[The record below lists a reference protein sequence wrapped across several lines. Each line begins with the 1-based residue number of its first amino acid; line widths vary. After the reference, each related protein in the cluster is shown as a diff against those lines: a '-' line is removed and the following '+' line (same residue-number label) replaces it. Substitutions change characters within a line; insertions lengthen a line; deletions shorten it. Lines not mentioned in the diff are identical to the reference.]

1 MAIDLTTLITNLQAD
16 VDAVDS
22 STSMSSIL
30 SLMHKARKITSISN
44 YYDSAGLLPVDS
56 AYDGMLAF
64 SKADNTVYKFVDSN
78 PDTGSLQSWHKA
90 DSAIAATGSGS
101 AMLQG
106 TNYGYRL
113 GGYAPPGA
121 MDTVDKYSFT
131 SDGNASDVG
140 DLTIGRR
147 FGQGVSGP
155 TAVYVHGGWHSLTPI
170 SPTYVVGID
179 AVATASDGNA
189 TDHGDIFQPNTEGL
203 WYHGANYSATHGYA
217 TGGAGAGIPPPT
229 SYGRDNITKFPFAV
243 TGGTATDVSD
253 LDIRQTRQQTSNS
266 TTDGYNMG
274 GIGYDPD
281 TSSNV
286 NSGNYI
292 NNINKFPFAS
302 DTDGSADVGDMVNN
316 VGFGSSNQQSTTHG
330 YTSGGAGYPPG
341 VVNVIQKFPFS
352 SFTTA
357 TDVGD
362 LIADG
367 APGPVS
373 GGQRSN
379 MSGSSSTTHGYNAGG
394 DPPGNTINQIQKFA
408 YASDGNATSVGDLTQ
423 AGRDMAGAQA

>member
-1 MAIDLTTLITNLQAD
+1 MAINIKNLEERIQK
-16 VDAVDS
+16 
-22 STSMSSIL
+22 
-30 SLMHKARKITSISN
+30 KAH
-44 YYDSAGLLPVDS
+44 V
-56 AYDGMLAF
+56 
-64 SKADNTVYKFVDSN
+64 VDSN
-78 PDTGSLQSWHKA
+78 TSVSDLSDMVEAALLLTGSLKTYA
-90 DSAIAATGSGS
+90 DSSELPTATGSNEKIGFIQDIKAIRFNNGKEWVTTASGEVQAPAGGGGGGS

-113 GGYAPPGA
+113 GGYVPSGA
-121 MDTVDKYSFT
+121 MDTVDKYSYS

-155 TAVYVHGGWHSLTPI
+155 TAVYTHGGWHTLAPI
-170 SPTYVVGID
+170 SPTLVVSID

-189 TDHGDIFQPNTEGL
+189 TDHGDLFQPNVEGI

-217 TGGAGAGIPPPT
+217 TGGTGVGIPAPT
-229 SYGRDNITKFPFAV
+229 TYGRNNITKFPFAV

-253 LDIRQTRQQTSNS
+253 LDIRQTRQSTSNS

-281 TSSNV
+281 TSANV

-302 DTDGSADVGDMVNN
+302 DTDGSADVGDLFFN
-316 VGFGSSNQQSTTHG
+316 VGYGSSNQQSTTHG
-330 YTSGGAGYPPG
+330 YTSGGFGYPPG
-341 VVNVIQKFPFS
+341 AVNIIQKFPFS
-352 SFTTA
+352 SFTTG

-367 APGPVS
+367 APTSV
-373 GGQRSN
+373 RAYIA
-379 MSGSSSTTHGYNAGG
+379 GSSSTTHGYGAGG
-394 DPPGNTINQIQKFA
+394 DPPGNGINQIQKFA